1 MCSYTK
7 TILILSLL
15 SSGWAV
21 VAQADWGI
29 AQKREN
35 EIRAAMNSLPVHEA
49 QSSVLAG
56 DEDAVTLLYEDF
68 SKFTE
73 GTESEPDDVCIAD
86 NQTGEIPVEYTN
98 APGWSG
104 AAIYQAGQTCAV
116 RLGLFLDG
124 SSSQPESLP
133 GALYTPVGNYAGNG
147 TLTFR
152 AKLLDNTVKSDIMA
166 IAMIDVNQETAYTEL
181 YNVKV
186 TNGWQSYSLDFHGG
200 TFRSSALAF
209 LMESQEVLID
219 DIRFVSV
226 PTSIISPTVQAAT
239 DFTTDGF
246 KANWLPTPDAT
257 SYLLSV
263 YRKKIE
269 DVTVV
274 EGFDDIN
281 ADGNGMINSA
291 NPNYPEGWEIG
302 VTDNGIDANVTGQDG
317 EYVSGKQALVFD
329 ATGDYFV
336 TPDPGEDVVGFS
348 FWAKNLYGKPTTSQI
363 KMLVELADGMRYQI
377 GVIDIERIDSEY
389 GEIIDL
395 SGYLVAG
402 TRKVRLEY
410 VKDANAADAQML
422 AIDDVGIMTQP
433 EKEYVFEDKP
443 VTETSYVVS
452 GLDEE
457 TDYYYT
463 VKAVNDKFISE
474 PSIEVMALGIAA
486 PEALKADNIEEDA
499 FTAQWNYTPKADG
512 YELTVSKLYT
522 APADEEKV
530 ILSEDFENIQVGDSY
545 TFVSPKPLNNFSFDG
560 SGKNIDDYINAD
572 TKGWMGINN
581 NVIDGM
587 LGASAYFGSA
597 VIQTPA
603 LDLSNNGGKFTV
615 ELTVYSYEGD
625 SIVVQPGATVYDRA
639 LVTKTWEPVKLVYEF
654 DHGTANMPIL
664 IYNYVVSSMFYIDDI
679 KVTQTM
685 PEGAQTSTYVKT
697 VPVRKSDILSCEV
710 TDVPKEPNT
719 VYTYYVNAYRN
730 YQMNKVYSASSNVIK
745 VDPSGSSVAWNDN
758 VANKTAVYAGDD
770 CVVVDTPSETSVNI
784 FNLSG
789 MQVFAGTAV
798 AGKNY
803 YNLYTTGLYIV
814 KVGNQSYKVL
824 VK

>member
-1 MCSYTK
+1 MFNYTK
-7 TILILSLL
+7 KILILSLL
-15 SSGWAV
+15 ASGWSASL
-21 VAQADWGI
+21 QAATGI
-29 AQKREN
+29 SQKHVN
-35 EIRAAMNSLPVHEA
+35 EIRAVMGSLPVQGA
-49 QSSVLAG
+49 QTSVLAAG
-56 DEDAVTLLYEDF
+56 EDAVTLLDEDF
-68 SKFTE
+68 SKFPE
-73 GTESEPDDVCIAD
+73 GTEAEPDDVNIAD
-86 NQTGEIPVEYTN
+86 NQTGVIPAEYTN
-98 APGWSG
+98 VPGWSG
-104 AAIYQAGQTCAV
+104 AAIYQAGQTCAI

-124 SSSQPESLP
+124 SSSQPVSLP
-133 GALYTPVGNYAGNG
+133 GVLYTPVGNYAGNG

-152 AKLLDNTVKSDIMA
+152 AKLLNSTVESDVMA
-166 IAMIDVNQETAYTEL
+166 IAMIDANQETAYTEL
-181 YNVKV
+181 HNKSV
-186 TNGWQSYSLDFHGG
+186 TNEWQSYSLDFHEG
-200 TFRSSALAF
+200 TFRSSTLAF
-209 LMESQEVLID
+209 MMATQEVLID

-239 DFTTDGF
+239 DFTVDGF
-246 KANWLPTPDAT
+246 TANWLPTQDAT

-274 EGFDDIN
+274 EGFDGIN
-281 ADGNGMINSA
+281 ADENGMIDTAS
-291 NPNYPEGWEIG
+291 PNYPDGWEIG
-302 VTDNGIDANVTGQDG
+302 VTGNGTDGNVSTQDG
-317 EYVSGKQALVFD
+317 DYVSGKQALVFD
-329 ATGDYFV
+329 ATGDYLV
-336 TPDPGEDVVGFS
+336 TPNPGEDIVGFS
-348 FWAKNLYGKPTTSQI
+348 FWAKNLYGQPTTSQM
-363 KMLVELADGMRYQI
+363 KMLIELADGTRYQI

-395 SGYLVAG
+395 SGYLMSG
-402 TRKVRLEY
+402 TRRVRLEY
-410 VKDANAADAQML
+410 TKDANAADAQML
-422 AIDDVGIMTQP
+422 AIDDVSIMTQP

-443 VTETSYVVS
+443 VNETSYVLT

-463 VKAVNDKFISE
+463 VKATNDKFTSE
-474 PSIEVMALGIAA
+474 PSVEVMALGLAA
-486 PEALKADNIEEDA
+486 PEALKADNIEDDS

-512 YELTVSKLYT
+512 YELTVSKVYT

-530 ILSEDFENIQVGDSY
+530 ILSEDFENIVVGDSY
-545 TFVSPKPLNNFSFDG
+545 TFESPKGLNNFSFDG
-560 SGKNIDDYINAD
+560 SGKNIDDDINAD

-603 LDLSNNGGKFTV
+603 LDLSNNEGKFTV

-625 SIVVQPGATVYDRA
+625 SIVVQPGPAVYDRA

-685 PEGAQTSTYVKT
+685 PSGAQTTTYVKT
-697 VPVRKSDILSCEV
+697 IPVRKADILSCDV
-710 TDVPKEPNT
+710 TDVPKEENT

-730 YQMNKVYSASSNVIK
+730 YQMSKVYSANSNIVE
-745 VDPSGSSVAWNDN
+745 VDPSGSSVAQEGL
-758 VANKTAVYAGDD
+758 AGKTAVYAGDG
-770 CVVVDTPSETSVNI
+770 CIVVDVPLESDVRI

-789 MQVFAGTAV
+789 MQVYAGNAV
-798 AGKNY
+798 TGKNY
-803 YNLYTTGLYIV
+803 FNMYTTGLYIV
-814 KVGNQSYKVL
+814 KVGNQSYKVM